1 MTQYAQAL
9 LKFSIGITEVEALS
23 ERTKKM
29 SSMVSHSNTSGTLG
43 KTRRYFAMPMVLILT
58 TAGCTGSTEKQAT
71 SVLAP
76 TSKSFGL
83 SDQSLAAVVERVRS
97 GSTASQP
104 DGLRSL
110 CSLGSNTSPIV
121 GPVNAA
127 SGAAAMDLG
136 IFGMAFNSCGVP
148 AGTVGPFFSAGKTTF
163 IAQNLP
169 LIFEAIQIPG
179 ESAMAPAIDVPVAKL
194 YAFNKNGVW
203 PDTFLKTQSI
213 TRPAE
218 IPEGFEIYLRLPSD
232 GTLLAVTPA
241 EAGKKRNV
249 IVNLPGGL
257 TKVFYDEFSEGSGVF
272 YVSAVATRSASDLAG
287 EFSSVVTYSRDSNGR
302 IAGTISGIVYR
313 KTMPAPIQVTGR
325 NQWQYDQQNSRLSK
339 VIDEKSGKSYTFSY
353 GPDGSLSHVDYG
365 PEASSDDGDRSEVVK
380 IEFNG
385 QKISYL
391 STDRNSRYS
400 YDLMGRLSTITQDT
414 VSGPRIK
421 NQFCYK
427 NDPVGKKYSTRRSN
441 GYSSYENTLATYN
454 ALSHD
459 DTVVIEGNVGGNVGG
474 NTNGNGA
481 ANGNVLITSS
491 QRPSSQSSQITV
503 DRIGRILQAAT
514 SSKGD
519 WTKPESVARFIYS
532 AGLMAL
538 PTEVQIFQGEASPVS
553 TVFEYH
559 VFGQPRKATV
569 GGRTMFEVS
578 AWFDDLIPKVYNQG
592 GQKIELS
599 ASADALSSS
608 YRRKING
615 VVDAEAE
622 VQYAIVG
629 DNEGVR
635 IVKNTTKNLRSGESV
650 EESASTEGTSSLLRS
665 TFDRVVSLIVSV
677 VTPQGESS
685 AQSTTGKSTTNF
697 IGPQHNSEAPQ
708 FVAGS
713 EIREDLTTNSKYLM
727 NGVNRFSDTAG
738 STLNRIDQTS
748 YAYGLAALGL
758 SADGNLESINGT
770 AIPKSADGDSSQVVP
785 NAPTRKWNNPADCS
799 VGSDAGR
806 VEGFKKVADDFY

>member
-1 MTQYAQAL
+1 
-9 LKFSIGITEVEALS
+9 
-23 ERTKKM
+23 M
-29 SSMVSHSNTSGTLG
+29 SSQAPHPKASGSLG
-43 KTRRYFAMPMVLILT
+43 KSCQHLAMPMVLILIT
-58 TAGCTGSTEKQAT
+58 TGCTGSTEKQAT

-76 TSKSFGL
+76 TAKSFGL
-83 SDQSLAAVVERVRS
+83 TDQSLAAVVERVRS
-97 GSTASQP
+97 VSPPSQP
-104 DGLRSL
+104 DGLKSL

-136 IFGMAFNSCGVP
+136 ILGMAYNSCGVP
-148 AGTVGPFFSAGKTTF
+148 AQTVGPFFSAGKTTF
-163 IAQNLP
+163 ISQNLP
-169 LIFEAIQIPG
+169 LILETIQIPG
-179 ESAMAPAIDVPVAKL
+179 AAAMAPAIDVPVAKL

-218 IPEGFEIYLRLPSD
+218 IPDDFEIYLRLPSD

-241 EAGKKRNV
+241 ESGKKRHV

-257 TKVFYDEFSEGSGVF
+257 TKLFYDEFSEASNIF
-272 YVSAVATRSASDLAG
+272 YVSAVASRSASDLAG
-287 EFSSVVTYSRDSNGR
+287 EFSTVVSYNRDSNGR
-302 IAGTISGIVYR
+302 ITGTTSGIVYR
-313 KTMPAPIQVTGR
+313 KTTPAPIQVTSR
-325 NQWQYDQQNSRLSK
+325 NQWQYDPQNSRLSK
-339 VIDEKSGKSYTFSY
+339 VIDEKSGKSYTFNY
-353 GPDGSLSHVDYG
+353 VADGSLNHVDYG
-365 PEASSDDGDRSEVVK
+365 ASGSLDEGDRSEVLK
-380 IEFNG
+380 MEFNG

-400 YDLMGRLSTITQDT
+400 YDSLGRLSTITQDT

-421 NQFCYK
+421 NNFCYK
-427 NDPVGKKYSTRRSN
+427 HDPVGKKSSTRRSN
-441 GYSSYENTLATYN
+441 GYISYENSLTTYN
-454 ALSHD
+454 SVAHD
-459 DTVVIEGNVGGNVGG
+459 DTVVIEGGVGGN
-474 NTNGNGA
+474 GA
-481 ANGNVLITSS
+481 VTGNVLITSS
-491 QRPSSQSSQITV
+491 QRPSSQSNQITV
-503 DRIGRILQAAT
+503 DRVGRILQTAT

-569 GGRTMFEVS
+569 GGRTMFEIS
-578 AWFDDLIPKVYNQG
+578 DWFDDLIPKVYSQG

-635 IVKNTTKNLRSGESV
+635 IVKNTTRNLRSGESL
-650 EESASTEGTSSLLRS
+650 EERAPTEGTSSLLRS

-677 VTPQGESS
+677 VAPQGESS
-685 AQSTTGKSTTNF
+685 VQSITGKSITNF
-697 IGPQHNSEAPQ
+697 IGPQHNSDAPQ

-713 EIREDLTTNSKYLM
+713 EIRKDLSTNSKYFM
-727 NGVNRFSDTAG
+727 NGVNLFSDTTG
-738 STLNRIDQTS
+738 SSLNRIDQTS

-770 AIPKSADGDSSQVVP
+770 AIPKSAQVDSSQV
-785 NAPTRKWNNPADCS
+785 AADASTQKWNNPADCS
-799 VGSDAGR
+799 VGSDAGH
-806 VEGFKKVADDFY
+806 VEGFRKVADDFY